1 MSRIGKKVIFI
12 PKNVDITIQNKTIFV
27 MGPKGKLSRKIP
39 DELKIIL
46 DKDNYTILVSPINSK
61 KNLKSL
67 HGLYRTLIS
76 NMIVG
81 VSSGFIQNLQV
92 NGVGY
97 KFQLNDNI
105 LIASLGYSHPIKLNS
120 FEDISLKLEGTNI
133 LSIHGI
139 DKEQVG
145 KFAASVRALRP
156 PEVYKGKG
164 IRYVDEKIY
173 RKIGKAGK
181 GK

>member
-1 MSRIGKKVIFI
+1 MSRIGKKIIFI
-12 PKNVDITIQNKTIFV
+12 PKNVDIIIQNKTITV

-39 DELKIIL
+39 EELKIIL
-46 DKDNYTILVSPINSK
+46 DNYTILVLPINSK

-81 VSSGFIQNLQV
+81 VSSGFIKNLQV
-92 NGVGY
+92 HGVGY
-97 KFQLNDNI
+97 KFQVNDNI
-105 LIASLGYSHPIKLNS
+105 LIASLGYSHNIKLNS
-120 FEDISLKLEGTNI
+120 SKDISLKLEGTNI

-164 IRYVDEKIY
+164 IRYIDEKIY